1 MISYLH
7 IFEARE
13 KVRFEPKERKTSTEE
28 SLLVILDVSESDSAA
43 ATQKNSFKIKR
54 RALHDSIGKIVI

>member
-13 KVRFEPKERKTSTEE
+13 KVRFEPKGEEKKTSTEE

-43 ATQKNSFKIKR
+43 TQKNSFKIKR
-54 RALHDSIGKIVI
+54 RACMIQ